1 MGWLGNLLFGA
12 AVGTSGVKAAMET
25 AQNKRSP
32 MKLPNGVPYY
42 YDHSG
47 RTYLMDGTQIF
58 CSANDAVTMSGRVV
72 WSRKESMNDYA
83 KAHVSKTGKY
93 RYAVQVHPRADNP
106 LTVDLN
112 TGKGIARVEANT
124 LKDGRVEY
132 RKWYF
137 YDLYAEEVYPGEDL
151 TWVMKVAPNSIKRG
165 DPGIVITKEEFD
177 AINNCPGI
185 NRCNSRYHDC
195 FINGD
200 RRYF

>member
-58 CSANDAVTMSGRVV
+58 CSANDAVTMNGRVV

-83 KAHVSKTGKY
+83 KAHAAKTGKY
-93 RYAVQVHPRADNP
+93 RYAVQNNVRTSNP
-106 LTVDLN
+106 LTTDLN
-112 TGKGIARVEANT
+112 TGKGIGRVEARR
-124 LKDGRVEY
+124 LKDGSIEY
-132 RKWYF
+132 RKFYF
-137 YDLYAEEVYPGEDL
+137 YDLYTDIYPGEDL
-151 TWVMKVAPNSIKRG
+151 RWVVKVDPSSVKSG
-165 DPGIVITKEEFD
+165 DPGVVITKEEYD
-177 AINNCPGI
+177 AINNCACLD
-185 NRCNSRYHDC
+185 RWERRYHKVWD
-195 FINGD
+195 FT
-200 RRYF
+200 